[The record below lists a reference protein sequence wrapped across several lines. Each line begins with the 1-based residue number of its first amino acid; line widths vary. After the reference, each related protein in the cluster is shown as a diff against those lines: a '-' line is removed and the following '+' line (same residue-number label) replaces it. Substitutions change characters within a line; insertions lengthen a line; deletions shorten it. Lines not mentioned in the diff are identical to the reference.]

1 MERTTN
7 IFDKIGSL
15 IPGYRGYTEREG
27 RRNCDKILREE
38 ISTKLSETEKILYE
52 QMSEALRQKD
62 KEQLLNIEEIR
73 KEINTFISKVKFA
86 PQGATAFFTDRQIKE
101 DELYKIYQLDLDLA
115 LSINNLRE
123 NVRTLPLLEIK
134 KILLRSQETLGR
146 RNLYID
152 EFK

>member
-115 LSINNLRE
+115 LSINNLRD

>member
-1 MERTTN
+1 MDRKKN

-15 IPGYRGYTEREG
+15 IPGYGGYAEREG

-38 ISTKLSETEKILYE
+38 IITKLSETEKTIYE
-52 QMSEALRQKD
+52 QMSEALKQKD
-62 KEQLLNIEEIR
+62 KEQLFNVEEIR

-101 DELYKIYQLDLDLA
+101 DQLYNIYQIDLDLA
-115 LSINNLRE
+115 ETTEHLRNNVSSSPLS
-123 NVRTLPLLEIK
+123 EIK
-134 KILLRSQETLGR
+134 KILISSQEIISK
-146 RNLYID
+146 RNSYID